1 MELRI
6 MNSLPNC
13 PVFLRFAVLVA
24 AIGLAVGS
32 GVAPPVAQAQSVRNA
47 EDLLI
52 VDCLLPGQIRRL
64 GSQVTYMSAR
74 RPVRTTQADCQI
86 RGGEYVSFDRANY
99 QTALKVWMDSA
110 SAGDPEA
117 MNYVGEIYLKGLGID
132 PNYPEAQKWFQ
143 QAADKGNNRA
153 KINLGYM
160 YEEGLGVNKDV
171 AHALNLYREAS
182 GISGDD
188 LIFASSVQVE
198 LQAKETQITE
208 LKQTVES
215 QQEQIKKLESEVD
228 SKKHALE
235 SSQHDLNDTQAK
247 LEKVRS
253 SVGAEVARKVEAS
266 RAQMQ
271 DSADKLAQA
280 QEGDTAGNAA
290 EIASLK
296 KQLATQRAQFQ
307 AQINS
312 MKAHAP
318 AKSKQD
324 YELMKL
330 LENQLVDKQAEVNQ
344 QNRAIAA
351 LQQRIGA
358 GANGVDQAAASTLVM
373 IEPQVFATRGGSNT
387 GVVHGTPGPHDLVG
401 RFTNPAAVSKVTV
414 NGTPVAVGANG
425 AFKAQVN
432 VPASGAS
439 VQVAMLSKGGVSKTL
454 DFNVIMQAGGGGA
467 GSVASAGGS
476 GGVGA
481 VPAGVRLGN
490 NYAIVIGND
499 SYQDPA
505 FPDLKSAVSDATAVQ
520 QVLKQRYG
528 FQTTLLPN
536 ATRLQI
542 LTALNTMR
550 ETLGPDDNLLIYYAG
565 HGELQSKQG
574 YWIPTDARDKTATTW
589 ISNAQISDIL
599 TTLKSRHVLVVADS
613 CYSGTLTRSG
623 VPSFDNGALKPEQWA
638 AFVQKMNGG
647 KSRTALTSGGVQPVL
662 DTGTGK
668 HSYFTRAFLNVL
680 QDNNRMLEAQRLYR
694 EVSSS
699 LALAAIDSPI
709 AQMPGYSPIQFS
721 GHESGDFFF
730 VPKGARTA
738 QAGSAQ
744 PAPSRLL
751 ASNAKVQPDRF

>member
-1 MELRI
+1 
-6 MNSLPNC
+6 MNSLSNC

-24 AIGLAVGS
+24 AIGFAVGP
-32 GVAPPVAQAQSVRNA
+32 GVVPPVAQAQTVRNA

-143 QAADKGNNRA
+143 QSADKGNNRA

-160 YEEGLGVNKDV
+160 YEAGLGVPKDV
-171 AHALNLYREAS
+171 THALNLYREAS
-182 GISGDD
+182 GITGDD
-188 LIFASSVQVE
+188 LIFASTVQVE

-215 QQEQIKKLESEVD
+215 QQEQIKKLESELD
-228 SKKHALE
+228 SKKQALE

-247 LEKVRS
+247 LEKVRN
-253 SVGAEVARKVEAS
+253 SVGAEVARKVEAA

-271 DSADKLAQA
+271 DSSDKLAQA
-280 QEGDTAGNAA
+280 QGGDTPANAD

-296 KQLATQRAQFQ
+296 KQLASQRAQFQ
-307 AQINS
+307 AQING

-330 LENQLVDKQAEVNQ
+330 LENQLVERQTEVNQ

-358 GANGVDQAAASTLVM
+358 GAGGMDQAAASTLVM

-387 GVVHGTPGPHDLVG
+387 GVVHGTPGPHELVG
-401 RFTNPAAVSKVTV
+401 RFTNPAAVSKVSV

-425 AFKAQVN
+425 AFKAQIN

-439 VQVAMLSKGGVSKTL
+439 VQVAMQSKGGVNKTL
-454 DFNVIMQAGGGGA
+454 DFNVIMQAGGGA
-467 GSVASAGGS
+467 GSVASAGGN

-481 VPAGVRLGN
+481 VPSGVRLGN
-490 NYAIVIGND
+490 NYAVIIGND
-499 SYQDPA
+499 NYQDPA

-520 QVLKQRYG
+520 QVLKARYG
-528 FQTTLLPN
+528 YQTTLLPN

-565 HGELQSKQG
+565 HGELQSRQG

-589 ISNAQISDIL
+589 ISNAAISDIL

-638 AFVQKMNGG
+638 TFVQKMNSG

-662 DTGTGK
+662 DTGSGK
-668 HSYFTRAFLNVL
+668 HSYFTRAFLNTL

-709 AQMPGYSPIQFS
+709 AQTPGYSPIQFS

-738 QAGSAQ
+738 QAAPMH
-744 PAPSRLL
+744 PAKSRLL
-751 ASNAKVQPDRF
+751 ASNAKMRPVL